1 MGWNTRNVKGEE
13 KMKKE
18 PVGRREGK
26 DVMEKDFERDPLNGD
41 LHKNRQC
48 LSDPPL

>member
-1 MGWNTRNVKGEE
+1 MQGVENLKEE
-13 KMKKE
+13 
-18 PVGRREGK
+18 PQSRREGK
-26 DVMEKDFERDPLNGD
+26 DNVENKLERDPLNGD